1 MIIWFYF
8 VYYRFVMLPGIC
20 IGLAEMKNYCV
31 KDISLLKA
39 IGYILFT
46 PLWAIVIHLYR

>member
-1 MIIWFYF
+1 
-8 VYYRFVMLPGIC
+8 MLPGIC
-20 IGLAEMKNYCV
+20 IGLAEMKNFCA
-31 KDISLLKA
+31 KDLSLLKA